1 MTQTKPKLPPCRC
14 KHAQSSHQNGIC
26 KTCTNNEVQK
36 IATVLYEEYERQR
49 IAYVNMKPPKKL
61 TKAELDKLTKKL
73 LSMKNEYILQE
84 AAKGTACVDTD
95 KKTPE

>member
-1 MTQTKPKLPPCRC
+1 MKKATKSELPPCRC

-26 KTCTNNEVQK
+26 KSCTNNKMQK
-36 IATVLYEEYERQR
+36 IVKALWEEHEKQR
-49 IAYVNMKPPKKL
+49 IARVRTLTMKAKY
-61 TKAELDKLTKKL
+61 L
-73 LSMKNEYILQE
+73 LRE